1 MWQRIPHHPGY
12 EPFFP
17 FGVSGEDT
25 LHQEVFLL
33 AYHLHWSHRDILDL
47 PIPERQRYLDLLQ
60 EQLRR
65 EEEAMKPGNRE

>member
-1 MWQRIPHHPGY
+1 MWQRISYYPRH

-33 AYHLHWSHRDILDL
+33 AYHLHWSQADILGL
-47 PIPERQRYLDLLQ
+47 PITERQRYLELLQ

-65 EEEAMKPGNRE
+65 EEEAVKRGSSS

>member
-1 MWQRIPHHPGY
+1 MWQSISHHAGH

-25 LHQEVFLL
+25 LHREVFLL
-33 AYHLHWSHRDILDL
+33 AYHLHWSQTEILGL
-47 PIPERQRYLDLLQ
+47 PIPERQRYLELLQ

-65 EEEAMKPGNRE
+65 EEEAVNRGSSS